1 MIKETNNYPINY
13 VYWDD
18 PNELVE
24 RLWLLV
30 ASQTAGHWGHNNEIV
45 SIIVEELRESGIII
59 E

>member
-24 RLWLLV
+24 RLRLLV
-30 ASQTAGHWGHNNEIV
+30 ASQTAGHSDHNNEIV
-45 SIIVEELRESGIII
+45 SIVEKLRESGII